1 MLNSI
6 DKPTCEMNER
16 KKNSNT
22 QLSQE
27 KKQQNYRNQQIPLN
41 KNLKRPRLAS
51 WIKKQDPTIHLLQ
64 GIHLSGKDTYRLK
77 VKGEEILFQALID

>member
-1 MLNSI
+1 
-6 DKPTCEMNER
+6 
-16 KKNSNT
+16 
-22 QLSQE
+22 
-27 KKQQNYRNQQIPLN
+27 
-41 KNLKRPRLAS
+41 LAS